1 MKCLSVSVNAAARRP
16 LAARLSG
23 RAHAFQRSITVGVP
37 METKTLE
44 ARVGLTPSATK
55 SFIQQGHRVLV
66 QANAGAGSGFRDEQ
80 YLDAGCEIV
89 TSASDVYGQSEMIV
103 KVSLL

>member
-1 MKCLSVSVNAAARRP
+1 
-16 LAARLSG
+16 
-23 RAHAFQRSITVGVP
+23 

-66 QANAGAGSGFRDEQ
+66 EANAGAGSGFRDQQ